1 MDQTLWYASRA
12 TGLVALLLL
21 TATLVLGITTAGRWA
36 SPGWPRFVIAAVH
49 RNLSLLS
56 VVFLG
61 VHIASAVID
70 PYAGISW
77 ADAVIPFG
85 SAYRPLW
92 LGLGAVA
99 FDLLLAVVATSLL
112 RLRIPLR
119 WWRGVHWSSYAL
131 FPLAIVHGLGTGG
144 TDIGLGWILALA
156 TACVLAVALAVGWRI
171 RVTHPDTQAR
181 RAAQLA
187 GAVNP

>member
-21 TATLVLGITTAGRWA
+21 TATLVLGITTAGRFA
-36 SPGWPRFVIAAVH
+36 TTGWPRFVIAAVH

-61 VHIASAVID
+61 VHIATAVID

-99 FDLLLAVVATSLL
+99 FDLLIAVVVTSLL

-119 WWRGVHWSSYAL
+119 WWRAVHWSSYAV
-131 FPLAIVHGLGTGG
+131 FPIAVVHGLGAGG
-144 TDIGLGWILALA
+144 SDSGLGWILAIDA
-156 TACVLAVALAVGWRI
+156 ACVLAVALAVGWRM
-171 RVTHPDTQAR
+171 RVTHPDTQVR
-181 RAAQLA
+181 RAAELA
-187 GAVNP
+187 GAVNQ

>member
-144 TDIGLGWILALA
+144 TDSGLGWILALA